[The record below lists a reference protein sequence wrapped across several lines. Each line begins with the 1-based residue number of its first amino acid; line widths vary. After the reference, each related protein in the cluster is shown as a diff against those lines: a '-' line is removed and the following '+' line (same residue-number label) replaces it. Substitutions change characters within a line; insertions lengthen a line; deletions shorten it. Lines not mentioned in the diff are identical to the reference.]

1 MYCDKKYIVLFMI
14 KCFETSLIDLYK
26 NQNHKH
32 NNITYIFTHGGMRY
46 KTMFQPTG
54 QRKIHDH

>member
-46 KTMFQPTG
+46 KNYVSTNRPEKDT
-54 QRKIHDH
+54 